1 MAINNGAPKP
11 PVDAPP
17 KSPRSN
23 PLNKMS
29 ERRITCPMHQHVGQD
44 FWTISQYHHDLAPAT
59 LPWPL
64 KKSPRASLIALVL
77 WRSLEWYP
85 VALPN
90 SRTANSAHEMFT
102 YFCRRIP
109 CLQRGHPWSI
119 FFWTSFFC
127 GTGIHPTTMNNHVAQ
142 FEKNGVEKLRLHPKC
157 PLHTNPAS
165 TSIETMGDF
174 SMAIQCTLP

>member
-1 MAINNGAPKP
+1 MKC
-11 PVDAPP
+11 
-17 KSPRSN
+17 SP
-23 PLNKMS
+23 
-29 ERRITCPMHQHVGQD
+29 TFVVV
-44 FWTISQYHHDLAPAT
+44 
-59 LPWPL
+59 
-64 KKSPRASLIALVL
+64 SLVFN
-77 WRSLEWYP
+77 
-85 VALPN
+85 VV
-90 SRTANSAHEMFT
+90 T
-102 YFCRRIP
+102 
-109 CLQRGHPWSI
+109 RGRF